1 MRILVLLFSKDGN
14 RFYCEQGCVSSRKD
28 IQESCKALLEK
39 YVKMSIPKPKIS
51 VESLPE
57 AIIGDEAVTIKGED
71 GKEYVF
77 TFTEIE
83 VKSDYYFV
91 MVDGNYY
98 DGAEEDD
105 CSIEPQY
112 RVYPF
117 VDSAFCSDGEIFC
130 TQVVTIKAR

>member
-1 MRILVLLFSKDGN
+1 MRTLILLFSKDGN
-14 RFYCEQGCVSSRKD
+14 RFYCEHGCVSSREE
-28 IQESCKALLEK
+28 IQEVCKALLGEC
-39 YVKMSIPKPKIS
+39 VNMSIPKPKIN
-51 VESLPE
+51 VKDIPE
-57 AIIGDEAVTIKGED
+57 GIAGNEPVVIKGED

-77 TFTEIE
+77 TFTEIN

-98 DGAEEDD
+98 DGADEDD